1 MIKAEPFTLVH
12 RTLRDRV
19 NEYLLER
26 DTALATLELLETC
39 YCAVGH
45 THLPFICRED
55 GHKTTFI
62 EFTEDKDYSLEEE
75 RLIINQGS
83 VGQPR
88 GRTPGPA
95 TQSTTVWRA
104 SSGAAWW
111 SIESRKPRKRC
122 EASTCRSTLLIA

>member
-88 GRTPGPA
+88 DRN
-95 TQSTTVWRA
+95 
-104 SSGAAWW
+104 
-111 SIESRKPRKRC
+111 PRPSY
-122 EASTCRSTLLIA
+122 AIYDSL